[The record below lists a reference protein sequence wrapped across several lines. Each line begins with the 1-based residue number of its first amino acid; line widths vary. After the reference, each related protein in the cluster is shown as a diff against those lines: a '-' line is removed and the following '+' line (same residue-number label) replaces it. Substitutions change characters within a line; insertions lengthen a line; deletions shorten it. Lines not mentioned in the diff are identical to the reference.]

1 MMMEKKKVGIIT
13 FHASHNYG
21 SMLQAYALQQTVLG
35 MGCECEIINFR
46 TERQRE
52 FYRPIFSRGSFV
64 DRLKRSLFYAPYL
77 LAWKKKQQL
86 FERFLKE
93 KYRLSSKEYSTL
105 EELEAAT
112 LDYDVYISGSDQIWN
127 ISALDFDWAYFLPF
141 AGSSRRVAY
150 APSMGPLPHQLTF
163 NREKADKTAE
173 LLKSYNHISVR
184 EQQTMEIVTQLTDA
198 DYTVTLD
205 PTLLVESQKWSIMA
219 GEAPLIKGN
228 YIFLYTPWYNADV
241 YEEANRMSKTL
252 KIPIVVSLFHDGA
265 LANLKIMRRHYHCL
279 LASGPLEFLNLCKF
293 ATYTIGKSFHLVA
306 FSILFRKPFFA
317 VNGMEDSRV
326 IDLLK
331 LTGLE
336 HRSVSPIKGFS
347 TIPTQIDFD
356 EVHHRL
362 ADAKKQ
368 SLNWLRESL
377 C

>member
-1 MMMEKKKVGIIT
+1 MMEKKKVGIIT

-46 TERQRE
+46 TERQQE
-52 FYRPIFSRGSFV
+52 FYRPIFSRGSFI

-77 LAWKKKQQL
+77 SSWKKKHQL
-86 FERFLKE
+86 FEKFIKE
-93 KYRLSSKEYSTL
+93 RYHLSQKKYTTL
-105 EELEAAT
+105 EELEQAD
-112 LDYDVYISGSDQIWN
+112 LDYDIYVSGSDQIWN
-127 ISALDFDWAYFLPF
+127 TSALDFDWAYFLPF
-141 AGSSRRVAY
+141 AGNSRRVAY

-163 NREKADKTAE
+163 SKEMAVKTAE

-205 PTLLVESQKWSIMA
+205 PTLLVEPQKWSIMA

-252 KIPIVVSLFHDGA
+252 KIPIVISLFHDGA
-265 LANLKIMRRHYHCL
+265 LANLKIMRRHYYCRL
-279 LASGPLEFLNLCKF
+279 SSGPLEFLNLCKF

-317 VNGMEDSRV
+317 INGMEDSRV

>member
-1 MMMEKKKVGIIT
+1 MGKKKVGIIT

-21 SMLQAYALQQTVLG
+21 SMLQAYALQETVLG

-46 TERQRE
+46 TEQQRE

-64 DRLKRSLFYAPYL
+64 DRLKCSLFYAPYL
-77 LAWKKKQQL
+77 SSWKKKHQL
-86 FERFLKE
+86 FEKFIKE
-93 KYRLSSKEYSTL
+93 RYHLSQKEYTTL
-105 EELEAAT
+105 EELEQAD
-112 LDYDVYISGSDQIWN
+112 LDYDIYVSGSDQIWN
-127 ISALDFDWAYFLPF
+127 TSALDFDWAYFLPF
-141 AGSSRRVAY
+141 AGNSRRVAY

-163 NREKADKTAE
+163 SKEMTVKTAE

-205 PTLLVESQKWSIMA
+205 PTLLVEPQKWSIMA

-306 FSILFRKPFFA
+306 FSILFRKSFFA

-326 IDLLK
+326 MDLLK

-336 HRSVSPIKGFS
+336 QCSVSPTKGFF

-368 SLNWLRESL
+368 SLDWLRRSL